1 MNAPLKLGQPSILRR
16 EDRRLLTGRGRYAD
30 NTAPAD
36 ALAVLFVRSPHAHA
50 RIAGIDKAAAL
61 ASPGVAAIYT
71 ADDLLADKVGHL
83 PAISEIKDAAGNR
96 HREPA
101 HLPMPA
107 GKVRHVGDIVA
118 MVVAGTLDQARDAA
132 EALEIDYETLPAVVT
147 VAQALAPDA
156 PLVHDDVAGNLMCRW
171 GKGDAAATDAA
182 FARAAHV
189 STLVD
194 PLAAPDRALHG
205 DARGV
210 VGLRR
215 GGRPRHRHLRLAGR
229 ADPASPDV
237 RARAEHAQGQAAA
250 GDRGCRRRLR
260 PEISDLCRIDPD
272 RLGDAQAR
280 ARPALDLRA
289 RRAGAERQP
298 RPRSSWPAPSWRSMR
313 RASSSALRVKAEAN
327 YGAYVSMFAPTIP
340 TTGLAKVISGL
351 YRIPA
356 IRIDFDCAF
365 TNTVPVDA
373 IRGAGKP
380 EALFLLERL
389 VDLAAHETGRTPA
402 ELRRLNLLKADEM
415 PYAAASGY
423 TYDAADCVRLFETA
437 LQGRRRAGL
446 RGAACS
452 ERSRGQAARPRPS
465 PAICTAP
472 AASPT
477 SMSWSRSSPTGWWR
491 ASARRAR
498 ARATRRC
505 SPRSWR
511 TSLGVPIDRIEIRQ
525 GDTRTIPHGGGT
537 GGSSS
542 TIISGTTLKRAA
554 DVVIQRGRDLAAERL
569 ETAPADIAYRDGS
582 FEVVGTDRRIGLF
595 ELAANKPFAG
605 DALFADKIESFPTGV
620 MVCEVEVDPE
630 TGEVRVD
637 RLTEV
642 ADCGVVVNP
651 RLLAGQIHGGIVHG
665 LGNALMEEAVYDEE
679 TGQLLSGTLM
689 DYALPRADDV
699 PIAPGR
705 DHRHALA
712 QQLPGPEGRRRAA
725 DQRRAGGDRQ
735 RRARCPAAARRA
747 PSRHADHGPQGMAG
761 ASRTLAL
768 AGPRPP
774 GSNSCSDREPRLT
787 HAGARS
793 RQRP

>member
-1 MNAPLKLGQPSILRR
+1 MNAPLKLGQSILRR
-16 EDRRLLTGRGRYAD
+16 EDRRFLTGRGRYAD
-30 NTAPAD
+30 DTAPSG
-36 ALAVLFVRSPHAHA
+36 ALAVLFLRSPHAHA
-50 RIAGIDKAAAL
+50 RVISIDKSAAL

-96 HREPA
+96 HREPL
-101 HLPMPA
+101 HLPMPP

-118 MVVAGTLDQARDAA
+118 MIVAETLDQARDAA
-132 EALEIDYETLPAVVT
+132 EALAIDYETLPAVVT
-147 VAQALAPDA
+147 AAQALAADA
-156 PLVHDDVAGNLMCRW
+156 PLVHDDVPGNLMCRW

-189 STLVD
+189 ASLSIRSPRQIVHYMETRAAWSAYEPADDVVTVTFSSQGVQIPHRLMCEQVLNLPKEKLRLVTEDVGGGFGPKYPITAELTLI
-194 PLAAPDRALHG
+194 AWATRK
-205 DARGV
+205 
-210 VGLRR
+210 LRR
-215 GGRPRHRHLRLAGR
+215 GLRWTCE
-229 ADPASPDV
+229 
-237 RARAEHAQGQAAA
+237 RAELAQSDSHA
-250 GDRGCRRRLR
+250 R
-260 PEISDLCRIDPD
+260 DL
-272 RLGDAQAR
+272 LASAEL
-280 ARPALDLRA
+280 ALDADGKFL
-289 RRAGAERQP
+289 G
-298 RPRSSWPAPSWRSMR
+298 
-313 RASSSALRVKAEAN
+313 LRVKAQAN

-389 VDLAAHETGRTPA
+389 LDIAAHETGRTPA
-402 ELRRLNLLKADEM
+402 ELRRLNLLRADEM

-423 TYDAADCVRLFETA
+423 TYDAADCARLFETA
-437 LQGRRRAGL
+437 LSAADEPGFVSRRANSEAAGKL
-446 RGAACS
+446 RGLGFSCHLHGTGGIADEHVVVEVEPDRLVARVGTQSQGQGHETVFAQILS
-452 ERSRGQAARPRPS
+452 E
-465 PAICTAP
+465 
-472 AASPT
+472 
-477 SMSWSRSSPTGWWR
+477 
-491 ASARRAR
+491 
-498 ARATRRC
+498 
-505 SPRSWR
+505 
-511 TSLGVPIDRIEIRQ
+511 SLGVPVERIEIRQ

-542 TIISGTTLKRAA
+542 TIISGTTLRRAA

-582 FEVVGTDRRIGLF
+582 FEVLGTDRRIGLF
-595 ELAANKPFAG
+595 ELAASKPFAG
-605 DALFADKIESFPTGV
+605 DAVFGDKLGDKIESFPTGV

-637 RLTEV
+637 RLTAV

-651 RLLAGQIHGGIVHG
+651 RLLAGQMHGGIVHG

-699 PIAPGR
+699 PELRVETIVTPSPNNFLGLKGVGELPTNGAPA
-705 DHRHALA
+705 ALA
-712 QQLPGPEGRRRAA
+712 NAVLDAL
-725 DQRRAGGDRQ
+725 
-735 RRARCPAAARRA
+735 RARGV
-747 PSRHADHGPQGMAG
+747 RHLDMPITAHKVWQALH
-761 ASRTLAL
+761 AS
-768 AGPRPP
+768 
-774 GSNSCSDREPRLT
+774 
-787 HAGARS
+787 
-793 RQRP
+793 